1 MVGNCTYKHIMKNVL
16 KIHCLVRIQIIMHL
30 SLYLLQNSVTKYE
43 QNLYWWWFLTNRTE
57 NARKYWKIKV
67 QKLMLMEMMG
77 SVNLIKACYQSP
89 VLRNRYL
96 GTCVYSWGTD
106 DPCVCV
112 GTCFFSHCML
122 FFMPACVC
130 ECNSPAM
137 EPQTEEQLIQRIFK
151 SIPGQQGPRRLEVMH
166 RWPRV

>member
-30 SLYLLQNSVTKYE
+30 SLYLLQNSFTKYE

-57 NARKYWKIKV
+57 NVRKYWKIKV
-67 QKLMLMEMMG
+67 QKLMLMKMMG
-77 SVNLIKACYQSP
+77 SVNLIKACYQSL

-96 GTCVYSWGTD
+96 GTCVYSLGTN

-112 GTCFFSHCML
+112 GTCFFSHCICFPCL
-122 FFMPACVC
+122 HVCV
-130 ECNSPAM
+130 SA
-137 EPQTEEQLIQRIFK
+137 IHQRWNPKQK
-151 SIPGQQGPRRLEVMH
+151 SNWFRESSNQFLDS
-166 RWPRV
+166 RVRED